1 MCVCVPRRVCRASQ
15 LTFWDSL
22 RNTIKWMVS
31 NPDWLDNANFGTPE
45 EPHQR
50 GARPMSVLAPGGSIQ
65 EVLDGKGG
73 ASGRDSAGF
82 VSKL

>member
-1 MCVCVPRRVCRASQ
+1 
-15 LTFWDSL
+15 
-22 RNTIKWMVS
+22 MVA
-31 NPDWLDNANFGTPE
+31 NPDWLDKVNFGMSAE
-45 EPHQR
+45 EEQPQ

>member
-1 MCVCVPRRVCRASQ
+1 M
-15 LTFWDSL
+15 DL
-22 RNTIKWMVS
+22 RFKKGS
-31 NPDWLDNANFGTPE
+31 SKRANFGTPE

>member
-1 MCVCVPRRVCRASQ
+1 
-15 LTFWDSL
+15 
-22 RNTIKWMVS
+22 MVS
-31 NPDWLDNANFGTPE
+31 NPDWLDKVNFGMAE
-45 EPHQR
+45 EEQPQ
-50 GARPMSVLAPGGSIQ
+50 GARMMSVLAPGGSIQ